1 MGYSMKT
8 DFILIGGSV
17 SHNLQLH
24 TSDIDVLCLTDDER
38 FKNNNNSITSSSM
51 VDGKLNILR
60 TTKDAFLQNFD
71 GRFMYSH
78 CWQWLYPS
86 EFKSN
91 NQFVQWIIEN
101 RDLIVSSC
109 KSILYDAYFD
119 RINRFHNNL
128 PGRYQ
133 VASKS
138 ICYAIMYMNILIEYE
153 GGREFKECIYQT
165 GSVRD
170 HLLDIR
176 CRRLPV
182 EDVLQEYESKMR
194 QVEKLYD
201 FYHQTTEKS
210 IIDELSRLV
219 NSLVFIDYDDF
230 IKEHGSL

>member
-1 MGYSMKT
+1 
-8 DFILIGGSV
+8 
-17 SHNLQLH
+17 
-24 TSDIDVLCLTDDER
+24 
-38 FKNNNNSITSSSM
+38 
-51 VDGKLNILR
+51 
-60 TTKDAFLQNFD
+60 
-71 GRFMYSH
+71 
-78 CWQWLYPS
+78 
-86 EFKSN
+86 
-91 NQFVQWIIEN
+91 
-101 RDLIVSSC
+101 
-109 KSILYDAYFD
+109 
-119 RINRFHNNL
+119 
-128 PGRYQ
+128 
-133 VASKS
+133 
-138 ICYAIMYMNILIEYE
+138 MNILIEYE